1 MISQLIFYFLLLFSN
16 IPADRFNI
24 GWNKKASGKGKDLR
38 DFFRPMT
45 RLRVEAAKVNKN
57 KNQKIYTS
65 VCTVCKIEYVDCK
78 IWIVGYTNRYSAQ

>member
-1 MISQLIFYFLLLFSN
+1 MKYTIFYFLLLFSN

-45 RLRVEAAKVNKN
+45 RLRVEAAKVNNIKT
-57 KNQKIYTS
+57 QKRIFVSTQ
-65 VCTVCKIEYVDCK
+65 CMNINMCRI
-78 IWIVGYTNRYSAQ
+78 